1 MSEKNIVL
9 IGNFDG
15 VHIGHQSLI
24 NLAQKLLKSEGGN
37 IVVITFKPHPREVI
51 LGKKIDLIIPYA
63 EKRRL
68 LNLYGVDIIDEIEF
82 NDSMLKMPS
91 LQFANDFIINKY
103 EPSHII
109 IGENFRFGH
118 EAAGNSK
125 FLEEISNNRYKV
137 HSLNIQKVGS
147 SPVSSTYIKQL
158 LIQGD
163 VNKVK
168 DFLGRNYS
176 MNGIVVKGE
185 QRGREIGFPTTN
197 LETDWQFFPK
207 PGVYASYVEIDNKKH
222 ESITNIGFR
231 PTFGNFNLQIESH
244 IFNFNQQVYGKNITI
259 EFLTRIRDEKK
270 FETVEKLIE
279 NIKMDVIFAENY
291 FKDLNI

>member
-15 VHIGHQSLI
+15 VHVGHQSLI
-24 NLAQKLLKSEGGN
+24 ALAQKLLKSEGGN

-51 LGKKIDLIIPYA
+51 LNKKIDLIVPYD

-68 LNLYGVDIIDEIEF
+68 LNLYGVDIVDEIEF
-82 NDSMLKMPS
+82 NDSMLKMSS

-103 EPSHII
+103 KPSHII

-118 EAAGNSK
+118 QASGNSK
-125 FLEEISNNRYKV
+125 FLEKISNNRYEV

-176 MNGIVVKGE
+176 LNGIVVKGE

-197 LETDWQFFPK
+197 LETGWRFFPK
-207 PGVYASYVEIDNKKH
+207 PGVYVSFVEIDNKKH
-222 ESITNIGFR
+222 QSITNIGFR
-231 PTFGNFNLQIESH
+231 PTFGSFNLQIESH
-244 IFNFNQQVYGKNITI
+244 IFNFNEQVYGKNITI

-279 NIKMDVIFAENY
+279 NIEMDVTFAEKY
-291 FKDLNI
+291 FKDLKI